1 MAEMIPFFR
10 IKTSEIMSRKRKEQP
25 LLEGIEIT
33 GVAAE
38 GNAIARVD
46 EMVVFVP
53 YGAPGDVADIKI
65 GRKKRNYAEGH
76 IVNLVKPSEIRCE
89 PRCSHFG
96 TCGGCRW
103 QHLPYDYQL
112 QNKQQQVV
120 DALQRIAKVP
130 LPEISPIIG
139 SGNIWEYRNKMEYTF
154 SNKRWLSWEQMRA
167 GDIPDERDG
176 AGFHI
181 PGAFDKVLD
190 IEHCYLQDRI
200 GDEIRLH
207 VKHYGKQHGLP
218 FYDLRAQTGF
228 LRTLIIRPLST
239 GELMV
244 VVVFGED
251 RRDDINALLGS
262 LVETFPQITSLM

>member
-96 TCGGCRW
+96 TCG
-103 QHLPYDYQL
+103 
-112 QNKQQQVV
+112 
-120 DALQRIAKVP
+120 
-130 LPEISPIIG
+130 
-139 SGNIWEYRNKMEYTF
+139 
-154 SNKRWLSWEQMRA
+154 
-167 GDIPDERDG
+167 
-176 AGFHI
+176 
-181 PGAFDKVLD
+181 
-190 IEHCYLQDRI
+190 
-200 GDEIRLH
+200 
-207 VKHYGKQHGLP
+207 
-218 FYDLRAQTGF
+218 
-228 LRTLIIRPLST
+228 
-239 GELMV
+239 
-244 VVVFGED
+244 
-251 RRDDINALLGS
+251 
-262 LVETFPQITSLM
+262 